1 MHNMPKRSHETEK
14 PTRRPLSIVKENT
27 VESTCARKYYKGFSD
42 LCKRVKSLKT
52 LGEWTLQELE
62 DRIVLKKNKE
72 SLQIP
77 ELELIIDDSLGYTI
91 LVYGWLLPE
100 DHDLYSK
107 NLRSI
112 NNVTVSDLVK
122 DMEHYLVCPG
132 V

>member
-62 DRIVLKKNKE
+62 DRKDKNKAWE
-72 SLQIP
+72 NISNEP
-77 ELELIIDDSLGYTI
+77 
-91 LVYGWLLPE
+91 LP
-100 DHDLYSK
+100 K
-107 NLRSI
+107 RG
-112 NNVTVSDLVK
+112 K
-122 DMEHYLVCPG
+122 K
-132 V
+132 